1 MNRLARAQNLWMGR
15 RLALLGGSAVTAGAA
30 LAVQGFRLRL
40 ESEGAA
46 VHGVAF
52 LVTLIVFLILL
63 RLVRLQFSG
72 PGLEAPSWERHAHR
86 ASLREAPLVAF
97 AGMGVTAFMIAAT
110 PGLIVEERRAAS
122 PDIAVHQS
130 DPDSSAI
137 GVPASMASY
146 AVAAVDLKYVR
157 KSQSAGASTFDDP
170 SPYLAKDP
178 IEVNYQWSAQ
188 EQEEPRNPLQEPV
201 DPTRQGPDS
210 ILRVHREEPRLPP
223 IQFGLGVLLAVAKGS
238 VDLGADSGRFQL
250 DLDAVRGDETFEP
263 GVDLTAEFALTSD
276 SAIKVLYAGMA
287 FFEKGRIEGDGTF
300 GGVTVSAGDEYEFE
314 MKWSHLYVALSKRLA
329 GDAKESPFDFS
340 VHAGAVIDH
349 TLTEFKSEASGL
361 DAESEDGERGWA
373 AFAAGFTLAVRGA
386 GPAGLVLEL
395 VQSAP
400 VNIGGQAI
408 ALTDARAG
416 LTLEIT
422 HDISLYGGYRYV
434 RAQYRLYDS
443 PLVSHGGETTAD
455 LAIRGPMFGLDFRF

>member
-1 MNRLARAQNLWMGR
+1 MGR
-15 RLALLGGSAVTAGAA
+15 HLALLGGSAAAAGAA
-30 LAVQGFRLRL
+30 LAFQWVRLRL

-63 RLVRLQFSG
+63 RLVRLQLSG

-97 AGMGVTAFMIAAT
+97 AGVGVTAFMIVAT
-110 PGLIVEERRAAS
+110 PGLIVEERSMAS
-122 PDIAVHQS
+122 PAIAVRAS
-130 DPDSSAI
+130 DPDPSASGI
-137 GVPASMASY
+137 PAAKANDM
-146 AVAAVDLKYVR
+146 VAAVKIGYVQ
-157 KSQSAGASTFDDP
+157 KSPATGRSTFDDREP
-170 SPYLAKDP
+170 SLAKVP
-178 IEVNYQWSAQ
+178 FEVNYQWSVPQQ
-188 EQEEPRNPLQEPV
+188 EDPQDPLQEPV

-210 ILRVHREEPRLPP
+210 ILRVRPDEPRLPP

-238 VDLGADSGRFQL
+238 VDLGADSGRFRL
-250 DLDAVRGDETFEP
+250 DLDAVRGDQTFEP
-263 GVDLTAEFALTSD
+263 GVDLAAEFALTSD

-287 FFEKGRIEGDGTF
+287 FFEKGTIKGDGTF

-329 GDAKESPFDFS
+329 GDAKDSPFDFS
-340 VHAGAVIDH
+340 LHAGAVIDH

-361 DAESEDGERGWA
+361 DAESEDGERGWVA
-373 AFAAGFTLAVRGA
+373 LGAGFTLTVRGA
-386 GPAGLVLEL
+386 GPAGLVLEM

-400 VNIGGQAI
+400 MNIGGQAI

-422 HDISLYGGYRYV
+422 RDISFYGGYRYV
-434 RAQYRLYDS
+434 RAEYRLYDS
-443 PLVSHGGETTAD
+443 PLVGHGGETTAD